1 MPRFSSSHVPLE
13 RTEIDKAAATRFI
26 KHAIAQAQWKKTAA
40 EESQDAN
47 DADTDGQNKQI
58 PSPRVPVKVTQKM
71 REREAYEKEIK
82 ERDAMESSEGE
93 LEVFDGETKDVVDD
107 THMDVDIDHNLKG
120 KGKEVTP
127 TTEGLPLSKNKR
139 RRPPIDP
146 FAGKLTMLP
155 QTTRI
160 LINETGY
167 GDDIEA
173 PSTSAGFKK
182 ARSSSPLLPSTQD
195 AEQKSSSHTPAI
207 SRRNTPLENS
217 KANKKKKKTK
227 RTSQARH

>member
-1 MPRFSSSHVPLE
+1 LRPVFSSLHFPLE

-47 DADTDGQNKQI
+47 DDDSDGQNKRA
-58 PSPRVPVKVTQKM
+58 PSPRIPVKVTQKM
-71 REREAYEKEIK
+71 RQREAYEKEMK
-82 ERDAMESSEGE
+82 ERDAMESSDDE
-93 LEVFDGETKDVVDD
+93 LEVFDGENKDIVDN
-107 THMDVDIDHNLKG
+107 TRMDVDIDRNLKG
-120 KGKEVTP
+120 KGKEVAP
-127 TTEGLPLSKNKR
+127 TTEGLPSSKNKR

-146 FAGKLTMLP
+146 FAGKFAMLP
-155 QTTRI
+155 QTIRI

-182 ARSSSPLLPSTQD
+182 VRSSSPPLLPSTQN
-195 AEQKSSSHTPAI
+195 AEQKSSSHTPTI
-207 SRRNTPLENS
+207 FRQNTPLENS
-217 KANKKKKKTK
+217 KANKKKKKAK
-227 RTSQARH
+227 KTS